1 MTHDH
6 KLLLINPN
14 ATVSVTERMA
24 VAARE
29 VLGPRWYVEEMTNV
43 GAPPIIT
50 DDAGLKLATDLMVE
64 AFDKGRDPLDGV
76 MVAAF
81 GDTGH
86 RHRQLGFQLLQGR
99 IAESGML
106 EAATYGNF
114 AIVAPTP
121 DLFDAITALSVRY
134 GVRDKMSALLTTTTD
149 IYVLMNEPDALVE
162 TLREMI
168 DEAVA
173 RGDVDAVVIGGGP
186 LADAAKTLAASN
198 PPCPIVGPV
207 PAAARRLRALILGE
221 DV

>member
-1 MTHDH
+1 MTHEH

-50 DDAGLKLATDLMVE
+50 DDAGLKLATDLMVD

-81 GDTGH
+81 GDPG
-86 RHRQLGFQLLQGR
+86 LQELKAKLPVPVAG

-106 EAATYGNF
+106 EAAEIGNF

-121 DLFDAITALSVRY
+121 DLFDAITALSVRD
-134 GVRDKMSALLTTTTD
+134 RMSALLTTTTD
-149 IYVLMNEPDALVE
+149 IYVLMNEPQALVE

-207 PAAARRLRALILGE
+207 PAAARRLRKLILGE
-221 DV
+221 DA

>member
-1 MTHDH
+1 MTYDH

-81 GDTGH
+81 GDPA
-86 RHRQLGFQLLQGR
+86 LQELKAKLPEPVAG

-134 GVRDKMSALLTTTTD
+134 GVRDRMSALLTTTTD
-149 IYVLMNEPDALVE
+149 IYVLMNEPQALVE
-162 TLREMI
+162 TLRGMI

-198 PPCPIVGPV
+198 PPCPVIGPV
-207 PAAARRLRALILGE
+207 PAAARRLRTLILGE
-221 DV
+221 DA